1 MAPHRFIFG
10 LLALAL
16 VTIMAPAAV
25 ADEGHTITLT
35 AEAKESGCRETYCW
49 EFDGDTDAIDAGATV
64 EITVRNPSSN
74 SANHNFFIK
83 EGSGAQGGTDPGSDT
98 LASTD
103 DLAPGEEETISFTV
117 PDDVGELYF
126 WCDVAGHE
134 SLGMFGSWSISSDG
148 DDGADG
154 GDGADGDGEGEA
166 NSQPGFGLLAAL
178 TALGLTAF
186 VLARRR

>member
-1 MAPHRFIFG
+1 MAPPRLIFG
-10 LLALAL
+10 LLALTL

-25 ADEGHTITLT
+25 AQDGTVTLT
-35 AEAKESGCRETYCW
+35 VEAKESGCVETYCW
-49 EFDGDTDAIDAGATV
+49 EFEGDTDAIDAGATV
-64 EITVRNPSSN
+64 EITVRNPNSN

-103 DLAPGEEETISFTV
+103 DLAPGEEETLRFTV
-117 PDDVGELYF
+117 PDDVDELYY

-134 SLGMFGSWSISSDG
+134 SLGMFGSWSVSSDG
-148 DDGADG
+148 TDGGDGA
-154 GDGADGDGEGEA
+154 DGADGDGEGEA
-166 NSQPGFGLLAAL
+166 NSQPGFGMLAAL
-178 TALGLTAF
+178 AALGLTAF